1 MEGLYG
7 KPETSSNISNH
18 WEKQRAIRRKTIRI
32 TCGTQCT
39 CHLVTLEF
47 ASLLTKAELRGKARL
62 IVIAVFFIGF
72 VVCSA
77 LAKAQASLAR
87 TTSLIGSVFSVVWG
101 IAFAVVT
108 ATLLVIAPSAIA
120 PSDKIFLGVLIA
132 AAIVYSL
139 IGYKAFSLAP

>member
-32 TCGTQCT
+32 
-39 CHLVTLEF
+39 TLEF